1 MSDLYLVLRRRLEA
15 VTEWVEIDT
24 ATLRS
29 ARKALGLSYEAMG
42 RALNVAAKTW
52 ERTRATT
59 G

>member
-1 MSDLYLVLRRRLEA
+1 